1 MCMCLAFRPPNRPKA
16 IEFWVVS
23 CIFVTQWIKTIRI
36 YPNNNTYPSQPK
48 FRAMNGAHLASPIR
62 GDLGYPQWPQLG
74 SQIHC
79 PIGNQI
85 LGPLGKEDVCP
96 NGWQICVQ
104 QFGQL

>member
-1 MCMCLAFRPPNRPKA
+1 MGPIWQAQLGG
-16 IEFWVVS
+16 ELG
-23 CIFVTQWIKTIRI
+23 
-36 YPNNNTYPSQPK
+36 Y
-48 FRAMNGAHLASPIR
+48 AHL
-62 GDLGYPQWPQLG
+62 PQLG

-85 LGPLGKEDVCP
+85 WGPLGKQDVCP